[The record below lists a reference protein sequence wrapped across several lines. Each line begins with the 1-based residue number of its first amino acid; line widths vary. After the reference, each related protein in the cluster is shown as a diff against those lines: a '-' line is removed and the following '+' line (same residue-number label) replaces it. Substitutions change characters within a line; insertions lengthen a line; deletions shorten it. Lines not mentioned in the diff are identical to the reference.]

1 MNGYNLGI
9 IRVQADLEAKYKKML
24 TSKQMQFKEIWN
36 FNCNVVFSKIIR
48 LPAKTNFALMI

>member
-9 IRVQADLEAKYKKML
+9 IRVPADLEAKYKKML

-36 FNCNVVFSKIIR
+36 FNFKKSSACR
-48 LPAKTNFALMI
+48 QGQTLL